1 MCTDRVSKVHLDK
14 TARCLSVYYE
24 GKKKTSWD
32 KTAIFFS
39 VWRQKK
45 TTKQPKNKVKHI
57 YFRYYRIRIVHKSTT
72 FKNRSSDRMM
82 TSDWLVD
89 VSDDRCT
96 TSDLYKAKKKICVFT
111 VTRPTLIFAS
121 DPMNFYSEFG

>member
-45 TTKQPKNKVKHI
+45 KKKQPKNKVKPI
-57 YFRYYRIRIVHKSTT
+57 YFRHDRIGIDHK
-72 FKNRSSDRMM
+72 
-82 TSDWLVD
+82 V
-89 VSDDRCT
+89 
-96 TSDLYKAKKKICVFT
+96 
-111 VTRPTLIFAS
+111 
-121 DPMNFYSEFG
+121 